1 MAAERGDGLGFST
14 RAIHAGE
21 HHDTVTGAHNTPI
34 YQTATYVFD
43 SLDQKA
49 AVMAGEREGYVYTR
63 GGNPTTAAIE
73 RKIADL
79 EGAEAAVAAASGMG
93 VIAGAFNAFARSG
106 DHIVASDD
114 VYHWAEIFLSEEAPA
129 FGVEVTRVDITDLDA
144 VRAAMRPNT
153 KILYTEF
160 LANPT
165 IRVADVPA
173 LGRIARDGGA
183 LLIVDNTFTSPYLF
197 RPLEHGA
204 HLSLH
209 SATKYISGHGDA
221 LAGVIA
227 GAREL
232 IEPINRQVQVLGSPI
247 SPFNSWLLLRGVKTL
262 ELRMERHCQ
271 NAMEVARFLERQP
284 EVELVN
290 YAGLESH
297 PGHDLA
303 SRLTG
308 GRFGGML
315 SFRMRGGIEQGSRF
329 ADALRLC
336 AHAVSLGDV
345 YTLVWPHRDD
355 LVRVSVG
362 CENAQDIIA
371 DFEQALEAVSSSS
384 GADAFRLN
392 RLMRK

>member
-1 MAAERGDGLGFST
+1 MADRSDRLGFST

-21 HHDTVTGAHNTPI
+21 HHDPATGAHNTPI

-49 AVMAGEREGYVYTR
+49 AIMAGEREGYVYTR

-93 VIAGAFNAFARSG
+93 VIAGAFNAFARAG

-153 KILYTEF
+153 TILYTEF

-227 GAREL
+227 GAKEL
-232 IEPINRQVQVLGSPI
+232 IQPIN
-247 SPFNSWLLLRGVKTL
+247 PFNAWLLLRGVKTL

-271 NAMEVARFLERQP
+271 NALEVARFLERQP
-284 EVELVN
+284 EVEHVN

-297 PGHDLA
+297 PGHELVK
-303 SRLTG
+303 RLTG
-308 GRFGGML
+308 GRYGGML

-329 ADALRLC
+329 ADALQLC

-362 CENAQDIIA
+362 CENAADIIA
-371 DFEQALEAVSSSS
+371 DFEQALEAVSTSAAVP
-384 GADAFRLN
+384 AD
-392 RLMRK
+392 

>member
-1 MAAERGDGLGFST
+1 MADRSDKLGFST

-21 HHDTVTGAHNTPI
+21 HHDPATGAHNTPI

-49 AVMAGEREGYVYTR
+49 AIMAGEREGYVYTR

-93 VIAGAFNAFARSG
+93 VIAGAFNAFARAG

-153 KILYTEF
+153 TILYTEF

-165 IRVADVPA
+165 IRVADIPT
-173 LGRIARDGGA
+173 LGQIARDGGA

-227 GAREL
+227 GAKEL

-247 SPFNSWLLLRGVKTL
+247 SPFNAWLLLRGVKTL

-271 NAMEVARFLERQP
+271 NALEVARFLERQP
-284 EVELVN
+284 EVEHVN

-297 PGHDLA
+297 PGHELVK
-303 SRLTG
+303 RLTG
-308 GRFGGML
+308 GRYGGML

-329 ADALRLC
+329 ADALKLC

-362 CENAQDIIA
+362 CENAADIIA
-371 DFEQALEAVSSSS
+371 DFEQALEAVSSPAAVP
-384 GADAFRLN
+384 AD
-392 RLMRK
+392 